1 MDIIIRN
8 AKKMNRLTDN
18 VLDIA
23 KIEAKTLD
31 LKKEVFDL
39 NELIQTLVED
49 FIRENNTWNTN
60 DNNNY
65 RDIKLSLIPSSI
77 SKEKEQKVDSDLFL
91 IKADKSRITQVISN
105 LLNNAFK
112 FTIKG
117 KLINIDIKKEYS
129 NGSKYVVINIV
140 DSGSGIDS
148 EILPKTI
155 YKICN

>member
-1 MDIIIRN
+1 
-8 AKKMNRLTDN
+8 MNRLTDN

-31 LKKEVFDL
+31 IKKEVFDL
-39 NELIQTLVED
+39 KELIQTLVED
-49 FIRENNTWNTN
+49 FIWENNTWNTT

-112 FTIKG
+112 FTNKG
-117 KLINIDIKKEYS
+117 NTINIDIKKEYF
-129 NGSKYVVINIV
+129 NGM
-140 DSGSGIDS
+140 
-148 EILPKTI
+148 
-155 YKICN
+155 